1 MKDILIFQRITNT
14 SVYAMSVRVTC
25 ISVHYEIVIT
35 YANLLSL
42 LLAEMITM
50 MKLMLMMMIR
60 LLKRMILKD
69 DRIIVVEGYNR
80 LIRETDWLGGMP
92 VLLAINVIITSSHHN
107 HYINIKSNDYGMA
120 LWQWLTDR
128 TSLRL

>member
-69 DRIIVVEGYNR
+69 DRIIAVEGYNR

-92 VLLAINVIITSSHHN
+92 LCCWQSTLLSHHPIIIIT
-107 HYINIKSNDYGMA
+107 
-120 LWQWLTDR
+120 LTLKA
-128 TSLRL
+128 TITVWHFGNG